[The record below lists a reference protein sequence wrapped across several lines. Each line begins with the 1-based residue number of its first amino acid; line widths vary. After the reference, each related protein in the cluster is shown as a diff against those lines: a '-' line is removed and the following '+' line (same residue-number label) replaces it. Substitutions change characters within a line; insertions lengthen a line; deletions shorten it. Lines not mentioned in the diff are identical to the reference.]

1 MLLILLA
8 RLCLGSLSKRTRCN
22 ENDSQRAIQQFLQ
35 IFPTI
40 LSARLF
46 S

>member
-1 MLLILLA
+1 VVSGLGRLI
-8 RLCLGSLSKRTRCN
+8 KRKCCDD
-22 ENDSQRAIQQFLQ
+22 NDAQGAIQQFLQ

>member
-1 MLLILLA
+1 MLPVVSGQGRLIQ
-8 RLCLGSLSKRTRCN
+8 RSRCD
-22 ENDSQRAIQQFLQ
+22 EDDAKGAIQQFLQ

>member
-1 MLLILLA
+1 MLPVVSGQGRLI
-8 RLCLGSLSKRTRCN
+8 
-22 ENDSQRAIQQFLQ
+22 QRGRRDVSDAQGAIQQFLQ